1 MGESIDR
8 SKKTS
13 TFQSTNRV
21 GELIDRYSS
30 ALVIALEL
38 IRSHITIM
46 KTEAA
51 PLPTRLSDY
60 VPYNFEIAEVR
71 FDFRLDPKSTTVR
84 SLLKMRRIA
93 PGPLELDGE
102 DINLVAVEVD
112 GRTLKRREYKLT
124 QTQLIL
130 TETPD
135 EFTLNIETTC
145 DPSSNTTLMG
155 LYVSGGRFFTQCE
168 AEGFRR
174 ITYFPDRPDV
184 MSVFTILID
193 ADKATYPTLLSNGN
207 KIDSGDI
214 DGGRHFAVWH
224 DPFRKPCYLF
234 ALVAGQFDLL
244 EDSFT
249 TMSGRPI
256 PLEIYVDPGDASK
269 AAYAMDSLK
278 RSMAWDE
285 TAFGREY
292 DLDIFMIVAVRDFN
306 FGAMENKGLN
316 IFNSSLLLADAETA
330 TDMNFERIESVVAHE
345 YFHNWTGNRI
355 TCRDWFQLCLKEGFT
370 VFRDQEFSGDQRGKA
385 VQRIKDVRALRARQ
399 FAEDNGPLAHPVR
412 PSEYVKIDNFYTAT
426 IYEKGAELIRM
437 LKAWLGDEMFR
448 KGSDLYFE
456 RLDGTAA
463 TIEQFLDCHADASGE
478 DMTQFLSWYQQAGTP
493 RLSVRRHPS
502 PTTPVGSQVVTFA
515 QETPP
520 TPGQPDKQPM
530 LLPIRWQVIGDDGPL
545 MGPQLTV
552 MTTAE
557 TSVSYPRFNEPHS
570 LSVLQQFSAPV
581 ILNSDATTSDLIRL
595 MAQDPDAFNR
605 WEAGQTLAR
614 RLLVGFAKALEAG
627 ETPTVDTALRDYT
640 HALGVTLRDP
650 QFDDAFKALV
660 LMPPSAMEVLMDA
673 APVDPIAVHEAGNWL
688 SRAIADAL
696 RDDLVA
702 TYAAKNDDGPFS
714 PDAKAA
720 GRRALKGRCLS
731 LLAARFDPLAA
742 SLAVNQLDGATNMT
756 DEIGALVTLSR
767 LGGQRVESSMTQ
779 FYEKWKEQPLVIDK
793 WYSVQSMRHH
803 ADGIEAITRLANS
816 PSYERN
822 NPNRVRAL
830 VGGFGAGNTQL
841 FHKLDGSGYQ
851 FFADQVLDM
860 DGRNPSVAARL
871 LGAFGIWRKLDPTRQ
886 ALIRTELDRIIAAKP
901 SKNVLEI
908 AQRTRA

>member
-1 MGESIDR
+1 
-8 SKKTS
+8 
-13 TFQSTNRV
+13 
-21 GELIDRYSS
+21 
-30 ALVIALEL
+30 
-38 IRSHITIM
+38 M
-46 KTEAA
+46 KTDAA
-51 PLPTRLSDY
+51 PQPTRLSDY
-60 VPYNFEIAEVR
+60 VPYNFEIAEAR
-71 FDFRLDPKSTTVR
+71 FDFRLDPKATTVR
-84 SLLKMRRIA
+84 SLLTMKRIA
-93 PGPLELDGE
+93 PGPVELDGE
-102 DINLVAVEVD
+102 NIDLVSVEID
-112 GRTLKRREYKLT
+112 GRPLKRSEYRLT

-130 TETPD
+130 EETPD
-135 EFTLNIETTC
+135 EFTLNIETVC

-184 MSVFTILID
+184 MSVYTILID
-193 ADKATYPTLLSNGN
+193 ADKAAYPTLLSNGN
-207 KIDSGDI
+207 KIDGGDI

-234 ALVAGQFDLL
+234 ALVAGQFDCL
-244 EDSFT
+244 EDNFT
-249 TMSGRPI
+249 TMSGRHI
-256 PLEIYVDPGDASK
+256 PLEIYVDPGDAPK

-292 DLDIFMIVAVRDFN
+292 DLDMFMIVAVRDFN

-316 IFNSSLLLADAETA
+316 IFNSSLLLADAQTA

-370 VFRDQEFSGDQRGKA
+370 VFRDQEFSADQRGAA
-385 VQRIKDVRALRARQ
+385 VQRIKDVRALRGRQ

-412 PSEYVKIDNFYTAT
+412 PTEYLKIDNFYTAT

-463 TIEQFLDCHADASGE
+463 TIEQFLACHADASGE
-478 DMTQFLSWYQQAGTP
+478 DMSQFLQWYQQAGTP
-493 RLSVRRHPS
+493 RLTMRRHQT
-502 PTTPVGSQVVTFA
+502 PTTPVGSHVVSFH
-515 QETPP
+515 QNTPP
-520 TPGQPDKQPM
+520 TPGQPDKNPM
-530 LLPIRWQVIGDDGPL
+530 LLPIRWQAIGDNGPL
-545 MGPQLTV
+545 MDPQLTV
-552 MTTAE
+552 MTTE
-557 TSVSYPRFNEPHS
+557 KTSVSYPRFDEPHS
-570 LSVLQQFSAPV
+570 ISVLQQFSAPV
-581 ILNSDATTSDLIRL
+581 ILNSDATTEDLIRL
-595 MAQDPDAFNR
+595 MGNDPDAFNR

-614 RLLVGFAKALEAG
+614 RLLADFAKALEAG
-627 ETPTVDTALRDYT
+627 TMPPKDTALRDYT
-640 HALGVTLRDP
+640 QALGTTLRDP
-650 QFDDAFKALV
+650 QFNDAFKALV
-660 LMPPSAMEVLMDA
+660 LTPPTAMEVLLVA
-673 APVDPIAVHEAGNWL
+673 APVDPIAVHEASNWL
-688 SRAIADAL
+688 ARAVADAL

-702 TYAAKNDDGPFS
+702 TYAAKSDDGLFS
-714 PDAKAA
+714 PDADAA

-731 LLAARFDPLAA
+731 LLASRFDPLAA
-742 SLAVNQLDGATNMT
+742 ALASNQLDGATNMT

-779 FYEKWKEQPLVIDK
+779 FFEKWKDQPLVIDK

-803 ADGIEAITRLANS
+803 ADGIHAIIRLAET

-830 VGGFGAGNTQL
+830 VGGFAMGNVKL
-841 FHKLDGSGYQ
+841 FHKLDGSGYR

-871 LGAFGIWRKLDPTRQ
+871 LGAFEIWRKLDPTRQ
-886 ALIRTELDRIIAAKP
+886 VLVRKELDRIIAAKP
-901 SKNVLEI
+901 SKNVMEI
-908 AQRTRA
+908 AQRTRG